1 MFLFFKKITLSLKI
15 LPSKEKAILCVLGT
29 VFVISFFGV
38 LFKINKIYSVE
49 MPEYGGGINEG
60 VIGSPRFINPLL
72 AVSDT
77 DRDLV
82 KLVYSGLLE
91 QNGKGDLISVLA
103 EKYEISEDGLAYTF
117 YINKKAKWHDGKSVT
132 SDDVIFTIKRAKNPA
147 LDSFQRA
154 NWEGVETEKID
165 NYTMR
170 FTLRKPY
177 SLFLQNTTIPI
188 LPKHIWE
195 NTFPEEM
202 GLSNFNI
209 EPVGSGPYKVKKVYR
224 NSAGLITSYKL
235 KANGDFVLG
244 EPFIKYLN
252 ILFFSSEEKL
262 VDAFRQGK
270 IDSTGFIS
278 YSRIDESLKKNAVV
292 QNLVL
297 PRIFGL
303 FFNSANN
310 SIFENKEVREA
321 LTKAADKQ
329 FIIKEA
335 LNGYGTEINSPIPE
349 QSRDLQ
355 NEKIEKND
363 FKTDDL
369 TFAVLTKEKRYAAA
383 KQILEKNGWKLNSEG
398 VYEKTI
404 NKKMNK
410 LIFSISTSNTP
421 SLIKT
426 AEILK
431 DEFHNIG
438 ADVNLKIF
446 EIGDLNQTVI
456 RRRNYEALIFGEVV
470 GEDPDPFSFWHSSQR
485 NDPGLNIAMYAN
497 NSVDKILEEARI
509 QTDKEKRMEKYKTFE
524 KYIKDDYA
532 AIFLYSPYFVYLT
545 PQFLKGFNA
554 EVVAAPQDRFS
565 LINKWHIYNTYV
577 WPIFLR

>member
-1 MFLFFKKITLSLKI
+1 MFLFFKKVILSLRI
-15 LPSKEKAILCVLGT
+15 LPSKEKAILFVLGA
-29 VFVISFFGV
+29 VFTISFFGL
-38 LFKINKIYSVE
+38 LFKVNKIYSIE
-49 MPEYGGGINEG
+49 TPEYGGEINEG
-60 VIGSPRFINPLL
+60 IVGSPRFINPLL
-72 AVSDT
+72 AVSDA

-82 KLVYSGLLE
+82 KLIYSGLLE
-91 QNGKGDLISVLA
+91 QNGKGNLIPVLA
-103 EKYEISEDGLAYTF
+103 EKYEISENGLAYTF
-117 YINKKAKWHDGKSVT
+117 YINKKAKWHDRKNIT
-132 SDDVIFTIKRAKNPA
+132 SDDVVFTVKRAKSPTLN
-147 LDSFQRA
+147 SFQRA
-154 NWEGVETEKID
+154 SWEGVEVEKVD
-165 NYTMR
+165 DYTVR
-170 FTLRKPY
+170 FALKKPY
-177 SLFLQNTTIPI
+177 APFLESVTMPI

-195 NTFPEEM
+195 DTLPEEM

-209 EPVGSGPYKVKKVYR
+209 EPMGSGPYKVKKVYR

-235 KANGDFVLG
+235 KTNSDFVLG
-244 EPFIKYLN
+244 EPFIEYMN

-262 VDAFRQGK
+262 VDAFKQGK

-278 YSRIDESLKKNAVV
+278 YSRINDSLKKNTVI

-310 SIFENKEVREA
+310 PIFENKEVRKAINEA
-321 LTKAADKQ
+321 IDKQ

-335 LNGYGTEINSPIPE
+335 LSGYGAEINSPLPE
-349 QSRDLQ
+349 RGGGL
-355 NEKIEKND
+355 EKEK
-363 FKTDDL
+363 
-369 TFAVLTKEKRYAAA
+369 VEGERGTKEKKYAAA
-383 KQILEKNGWKLNSEG
+383 RKILEQNGWKLNSEKI
-398 VYEKTI
+398 YEKTV
-404 NKKMNK
+404 NKKTSK
-410 LIFSISTSNTP
+410 LVFNISTSNTP

-431 DEFHNIG
+431 DTFQNIG
-438 ADVNLKIF
+438 AEVNLKIF

-456 RRRNYEALIFGEVV
+456 RKRNYEVLIFGEVV
-470 GEDPDPFSFWHSSQR
+470 GQDPDPFSFWHSSQR

-509 QTDKEKRMEKYKTFE
+509 LIDENKRMEKYKTFE

-545 PQFLKGFNA
+545 PSFLKGFNA
-554 EVVAAPQDRFS
+554 EMVAAPQDRFS

-577 WPIFLR
+577 WPIFLGHK

>member
-1 MFLFFKKITLSLKI
+1 MILFFKKIILSLRI
-15 LPSKEKAILCVLGT
+15 LPLKEKAILFFLGII
-29 VFVISFFGV
+29 FIIN
-38 LFKINKIYSVE
+38 LFIITYKINKIYSVE
-49 MPEYGGGINEG
+49 MPDYGGSLYEG

-82 KLVYSGLLE
+82 KLIYSSLLE
-91 QNGKGDLISVLA
+91 QNGKGDLIPVLA
-103 EKYEISEDGLAYTF
+103 EKYEISENGLVYTF
-117 YINKKAKWHDGKSVT
+117 FINKKAKWHDGKNLT
-132 SDDVIFTIKRAKNPA
+132 SDDIIFTVKRAKNPS
-147 LDSFQRA
+147 LNSFQRA
-154 NWEGVETEKID
+154 GWEGVEAEKID
-165 NYTMR
+165 DYTVR

-177 SLFLQNTTIPI
+177 AQFLENTAMPI

-195 NTFPEEM
+195 NTLPEEM
-202 GLSNFNI
+202 SLSNFNI
-209 EPVGSGPYKVKKVYR
+209 EPVGSGPYKIKKVYR

-235 KANGDFVLG
+235 KINNDFVLG
-244 EPFIKYLN
+244 YPFIKNMN

-262 VDAFRQGK
+262 VDAFKQGK

-278 YSRIDESLKKNAVV
+278 YSNIDNSFFKKDIIAK
-292 QNLVL
+292 NLVL
-297 PRIFGL
+297 PRTFGL

-310 SIFENKEVREA
+310 PIFENKEVREA
-321 LTKAADKQ
+321 FAKAIDRK

-335 LNGYGTEINSPIPE
+335 LNGYGVSIYSPTPE
-349 QSRDLQ
+349 Q
-355 NEKIEKND
+355 KNN
-363 FKTDDL
+363 FQQ
-369 TFAVLTKEKRYAAA
+369 AKEDEIKNKERYLLA

-398 VYEKTI
+398 IYEKTI
-404 NKKMNK
+404 NKKINK

-431 DEFHNIG
+431 EYFHNIG
-438 ADVNLKIF
+438 AEASLKIF

-456 RRRNYEALIFGEVV
+456 RKRNYEALVFGEIA
-470 GEDPDPFSFWHSSQR
+470 GLDPDPFSFWHSSQR

-497 NSVDKILEEARI
+497 NAVDKILEEARFEI
-509 QTDKEKRMEKYKTFE
+509 DKNKRMEKYKIFE

-545 PQFLKGFNA
+545 PSVLKGFDT
-554 EVVAAPQDRFS
+554 ETVAVPQDRFS
-565 LINKWHIYNTYV
+565 LINKWYIYSAYV